1 MANVHIRNAI
11 GTVRAVD
18 GEGLLAPE
26 TLEQIVQAV
35 LAAVDDRQLRDRRAS
50 ADTRVAAASGGEE
63 DPA

>member
-18 GEGLLAPE
+18 GEALLAPE

-35 LAAVDDRQLRDRRAS
+35 LAAVDDRQLRDRRAR
-50 ADTRVAAASGGEE
+50 ADTRVAGSGGGE
-63 DPA
+63 DHA